1 MKLKIFL
8 VGILLTLMLAPVTIR
23 ANLSEALDNR
33 EADESVLSATNE
45 HEPVIFV
52 TTGRLR
58 LRPAPSTDNTPILT
72 TAVGTRVTVLDFGC
86 GEWFSV
92 DLNGTLGY
100 MNSEYLSELPPQPQL
115 PQSTGVPG
123 AVELIE
129 WHEARNILTIGTP
142 ATIVDVRTG
151 LTWQMSSF
159 SNGSH
164 ADVRPLS
171 QQDTDTIL
179 QAFGGAWTWTPR
191 PIWVT
196 VNGRTIAA
204 SINGMPHGG
213 TGVTNGMRGHVCI
226 HFKGSLTHNR
236 SIGHERD
243 HQNAVMEAF
252 NAAQ

>member
-1 MKLKIFL
+1 MKIK
-8 VGILLTLMLAPVTIR
+8 ILLLGMLFLLMPVTVR
-23 ANLSEALDNR
+23 ADLSQMLDSR
-33 EADESVLSATNE
+33 ESDVSVLSATNE
-45 HEPVIFV
+45 HEPMTFI

-58 LRPAPSTDNTPILT
+58 LRPAPDTYNQPILT
-72 TAVGTRVTVLDFGC
+72 TSPGTRVTVLDFGC
-86 GEWFSV
+86 GEWFKV
-92 DLNGTLGY
+92 DLNGTVGY
-100 MNSEYLSELPPQPQL
+100 MSSEHLRELPEF
-115 PQSTGVPG
+115 SGEVG

-129 WHEARNILTIGTP
+129 WHEGRNILTIGAV
-142 ATIVDVRTG
+142 ATIQDVRTG
-151 LTWQMSSF
+151 LTWEMSSF

-171 QQDTDTIL
+171 QQDTDTML

-213 TGVTNGMRGHVCI
+213 TGTINGMSGHVCI

-236 SIGHERD
+236 TISHEND

-252 NAAQ
+252 NAAANR